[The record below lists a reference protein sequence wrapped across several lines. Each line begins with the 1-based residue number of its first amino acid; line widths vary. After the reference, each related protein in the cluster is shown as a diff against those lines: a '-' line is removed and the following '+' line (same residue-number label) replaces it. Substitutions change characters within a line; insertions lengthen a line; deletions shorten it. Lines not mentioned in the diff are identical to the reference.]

1 MADYFF
7 KENNVKH
14 QKWLIGPAVVA
25 CTLGVAGLMVS
36 QTKPAN
42 GQGAP
47 PPGQRPG
54 GPGGNR
60 PNFGSMSPEKMQ
72 QMRQQFMERR
82 VRDELTR
89 AGYGQKTIQDPVVK
103 FVQSQMAERTRLR
116 DKASKLRQAVAG
128 KASDAQIAKLLA
140 ELRAAAQAAKAH
152 RDLAQKQLNAKI
164 GYSKKPRL
172 EAVLTLAGVVGD
184 GQFMGGPGGFGGPRG
199 FGGPGGPRGFGG
211 PGGPG
216 GPGGG
221 PGGFGGR
228 RPGGR

>member
-1 MADYFF
+1 MV
-7 KENNVKH
+7 NRSGGRGLH
-14 QKWLIGPAVVA
+14 
-25 CTLGVAGLMVS
+25 AGRSGTDGLANEAGQWPGRPTHPGSS
-36 QTKPAN
+36 Q
-42 GQGAP
+42 QD
-47 PPGQRPG
+47 Q
-54 GPGGNR
+54 GGNR
-60 PNFGSMSPEKMQ
+60 PDFGNMSPEKMQ

-116 DKASKLRQAVAG
+116 EKSGKLRQAVAG

-172 EAVLTLAGVVGD
+172 EAVLTLAGVIGD
-184 GQFMGGPGGFGGPRG
+184 GQLMGGPGGFGGPRG